1 MKPED
6 RERLFAQ
13 LSASTDENTNS
24 LNQLQIQQQLLHR
37 LSKEERDRFLAAA
50 FYQQQ
55 QQQQQQSNPL
65 SFHSYPWTN
74 PPPPPPTS
82 LLSPA
87 PNLLSQMQLAQ
98 DHQQPKSPS
107 SDDSGN
113 QSNSGSTTEWY

>member
-65 SFHSYPWTN
+65 SFHSYPWTILHHHRQHHYYLQHRIFFRKC
-74 PPPPPPTS
+74 S
-82 LLSPA
+82 
-87 PNLLSQMQLAQ
+87 
-98 DHQQPKSPS
+98 
-107 SDDSGN
+107 
-113 QSNSGSTTEWY
+113 